1 MHEVIRRNCEGFG
14 VSLQLMRRPT
24 DDGGMIFAFRTGRND
39 PVWVARRGTGKRGW
53 RRVQCE
59 RRALEWLLPWHAAL
73 RAPALLDVLETPE
86 EIWVVQAGLCG
97 QQRFIQI
104 GPSGQLPAEILTAIE
119 WLHQFQHTVAA
130 PVDTDVTEVARAW
143 ARDAAVRPDGWSEPL
158 WQQVQ
163 SFCPVIPAVA
173 THGDFWVGNLLFER
187 SGMSVID
194 WNTFHAGNPLDDLLT
209 LFMTLPRQHHGHY
222 LDRMEC
228 FLASFF
234 TPGPALNLLQAWTR
248 RRGVDARAARFCF
261 YLYLARRIRWEFG
274 FGLQSRSWKSIEQ
287 SQRFWKRA
295 LKWLSEQ
302 HFPDPFSCPPRP
314 ENGWALR
321 KRFFPIRASDR
332 VPAAPSRSVSASS
345 CAPHDRRAG
354 SESVAPGGRR

>member
-1 MHEVIRRNCEGFG
+1 MHEVIRRNCEGLG
-14 VSLQLMRRPT
+14 ASLHLMRCPT
-24 DDGGMIFAFRTGRND
+24 DDGGMIFAFRTGSYS

-59 RRALEWLLPWHAAL
+59 RRALEWILPWHAAL
-73 RAPALLDVLETPE
+73 RAPALLDVLETPK

-97 QQRFIQI
+97 QPRFIRI
-104 GPSGQLPAEILTAIE
+104 GPSGQLPPEILMAAG
-119 WLHQFQHTVAA
+119 WLHQLQDIVLT
-130 PVDTDVTEVARAW
+130 PVDADLTEVARAW

-163 SFCPVIPAVA
+163 SACQMVPAVA

-209 LFMTLPRQHHGHY
+209 LFLTLPRKQHRRY

-234 TPGPALNLLQAWTR
+234 TPGPALNLMQAWTR
-248 RRGVDARAARFCF
+248 RRGIDARAARFCF
-261 YLYLARRIRWEFG
+261 YLHLARRIRWEFG
-274 FGLQSRSWKSIEQ
+274 FGLQSRSWKSIET

-295 LKWLSEQ
+295 LQWLAERD
-302 HFPDPFSCPPRP
+302 FPDPFSRPPRLEEGCLP
-314 ENGWALR
+314 WER
-321 KRFFPIRASDR
+321 IIPIRASDR

-345 CAPHDRRAG
+345 CAPHDRRAD

>member
-1 MHEVIRRNCEGFG
+1 MHEVIRRNCEGYG
-14 VSLQLMRRPT
+14 VNLQLLRRPT
-24 DDGGMIFAFRTGRND
+24 DDGGMIFAFRTGRNY
-39 PVWVARRGTGKRGW
+39 PVWVARRGAGKRGW

-59 RRALEWLLPWHAAL
+59 RRALEWMLPWHAVL

-97 QQRFIQI
+97 QPRSIRI
-104 GPSGQLPAEILTAIE
+104 GPSGQLPAEILMAIE
-119 WLHQFQHTVAA
+119 WLHQFQNSVAA
-130 PVDTDVTEVARAW
+130 PVDTDLTEVARAW
-143 ARDAAVRPDGWSEPL
+143 ARDADVRPDGWSEPL

-163 SFCPVIPAVA
+163 TACQMLPAVA

-209 LFMTLPRQHHGHY
+209 LLMTLPRQQHGRY

-234 TPGPALNLLQAWTR
+234 TPGPALELLQRWTQR
-248 RRGVDARAARFCF
+248 SGISARAARFCF
-261 YLYLARRIRWEFG
+261 YLHLCRRIRWEFG
-274 FGLQSRSWKSIEQ
+274 FGLQSRSAKSIGQ
-287 SQRFWKRA
+287 SQRFWKLA
-295 LKWLSEQ
+295 LEWLAERD
-302 HFPDPFSCPPRP
+302 FPDPFSCPSRL
-314 ENGWALR
+314 ENGCAPR
-321 KRFFPIRASDR
+321 ERAVPIRASDR

-345 CAPHDRRAG
+345 CAPRDRRAG